1 MSNVIKKAGRISP
14 TPMGDYDNTTTYRR
28 LDWVK
33 YGGTSYICKKNNT
46 MGIAPSNPERWQKIV
61 DEVGDMNI
69 IFTEPTERI
78 LFNSGES
85 LSIIIGKIKKFLS
98 DIKTVAF
105 TGKYSDLIEKPGVV
119 SKTASGFAPQLP
131 NETTTTKYL
140 RQDGTWAIPPDT
152 NTNTWKANT
161 KDQEGYVAK
170 GSGHANQVWK
180 TDANGNPAWGQLSA
194 ADINMVPN
202 SHKISKLTSI
212 SQITG
217 IGFWAISSIDNT
229 YAASIGVDNN
239 VADFHALVLSY
250 NGNGTN
256 LFNFGTIILSSSRI
270 NGFHYQIQV
279 WEGTATAVKSLNNSN
294 VLNTTEQ
301 ISANTTGG
309 NIAGALALKAAMSD
323 YNAKIST
330 INSNLDA
337 RGYFAINLKRDY
349 NHKIDAGWM
358 PILAWYDQDGRTG
371 YLHEYAHDGLV
382 DLHLHN
388 DINGDII
395 INNLSIEHTKV
406 QLDEITSDINSLK
419 NGRTWRNILSTQAN
433 GLHVMPTIAG
443 TVEMLLIY
451 GYVYQIQYTTTIPT
465 DAFTIANSSVFFDT
479 TEIMV
484 VDNEHMRITNIK
496 NDYLLRVFVR

>member
-212 SQITG
+212 GQITG

-229 YAASIGVDNN
+229 YAASVGIDNN
-239 VADFHALVLSY
+239 VTDFYALVLSY

-256 LFNFGTIILSSSRI
+256 LFNFGTIILSSPRI

-330 INSNLDA
+330 INRKLSGQNSIYAL
-337 RGYFAINLKRDY
+337 FKRDY
-349 NHKIDAGWM
+349 DYTTASGWSNV
-358 PILAWYDQDGRTG
+358 LQWNDDNGRTG
-371 YLHEYAHDGLV
+371 YLMEYIHDGSI
-382 DLHLHN
+382 DLSLQNEHG
-388 DINGDII
+388 DVYINGNSIANI
-395 INNLSIEHTKV
+395 VNN
-406 QLDEITSDINSLK
+406 INSLK
-419 NGRTWRNILSTQAN
+419 NSKTWNNILSTQAN
-433 GLHVMPTIAG
+433 GTHEMPTITNA
-443 TVEMLLIY
+443 TEILFMY
-451 GYVYQIQYTTTIPT
+451 GYVYNIQFTATIPAQNFYE
-465 DAFTIANSSVFFDT
+465 DNKILFET
-479 TEIMV
+479 TEIV
-484 VDNEHMRITNIK
+484 AVDNTHIKVANIK
-496 NDYLLRVFVR
+496 TDYLLRVFVR

>member
-202 SHKISKLTSI
+202 SHTISKLTSI

-217 IGFWAISSIDNT
+217 IGFWVISSIDNT
-229 YAASIGVDNN
+229 YAASVGIDYNI
-239 VADFHALVLSY
+239 ADFYALVLSY

-256 LFNFGTIILSSSRI
+256 LFNFGTIILSSPRI

-330 INSNLDA
+330 INSNLMNKADTSMTFCI
-337 RGYFAINLKRDY
+337 RGQGI
-349 NHKIDAGWM
+349 
-358 PILAWYDQDGRTG
+358 T
-371 YLHEYAHDGLV
+371 
-382 DLHLHN
+382 N
-388 DINGDII
+388 DINTWFDNGIYNTSPET
-395 INNLSIEHTKV
+395 INNNFSYAICIVFTVINWHYQFVLTMY
-406 QLDEITSDINSLK
+406 DSDKILFRRGND
-419 NGRTWRNILSTQAN
+419 RNATNWSDWKYVSTQ
-433 GLHVMPTIAG
+433 
-443 TVEMLLIY
+443 
-451 GYVYQIQYTTTIPT
+451 
-465 DAFTIANSSVFFDT
+465 S
-479 TEIMV
+479 
-484 VDNEHMRITNIK
+484 
-496 NDYLLRVFVR
+496 

>member
-1 MSNVIKKAGRISP
+1 MTIRKKAGRISP
-14 TPMGDYDNTTTYRR
+14 VLMGDYDNTTVYRR

-61 DEVGDMNI
+61 DEVGEMNI

-85 LSIIIGKIKKFLS
+85 LFVIIGKIKKFLS

-229 YAASIGVDNN
+229 YAASVGIDNN
-239 VADFHALVLSY
+239 IADFYALVLSY

-256 LFNFGTIILSSSRI
+256 LFNFGTIILSSPRI

-330 INSNLDA
+330 INSKLSGRNPSS
-337 RGYFAINLKRDY
+337 ITLKRNYDY
-349 NHKIDAGWM
+349 KTASGWQN
-358 PILAWYDQDGRTG
+358 ILQWYDVNGRTG
-371 YLHEYAHDGLV
+371 YLQENIGNGEIKLCLQNERGDIL
-382 DLHLHN
+382 
-388 DINGDII
+388 INGNSIAWI
-395 INNLSIEHTKV
+395 ANNINNLKSSRNWNVILAAQADGEH
-406 QLDEITSDINSLK
+406 EIPV
-419 NGRTWRNILSTQAN
+419 LS
-433 GLHVMPTIAG
+433 G
-443 TVEMLLIY
+443 TEALLTL
-451 GYVYQIQYTTTIPT
+451 GYVYRIQATMIIPMNIFIAANGEGGKILFSGLTIEVINNT
-465 DAFTIANSSVFFDT
+465 
-479 TEIMV
+479 
-484 VDNEHMRITNIK
+484 HIK
-496 NDYLLRVFVR
+496 VSGIESDYLFRVFTR

>member
-212 SQITG
+212 GQITG

-229 YAASIGVDNN
+229 YAASVGIDNN
-239 VADFHALVLSY
+239 VADFYALVLSY

-256 LFNFGTIILSSSRI
+256 LFHFGTIILSSPRM

-330 INSNLDA
+330 INRNLTITEYSFTYA
-337 RGYFAINLKRDY
+337 
-349 NHKIDAGWM
+349 
-358 PILAWYDQDGRTG
+358 DGFSDCDEWWT
-371 YLHEYAHDGLV
+371 
-382 DLHLHN
+382 
-388 DINGDII
+388 
-395 INNLSIEHTKV
+395 TKAYKCGH
-406 QLDEITSDINSLK
+406 I
-419 NGRTWRNILSTQAN
+419 
-433 GLHVMPTIAG
+433 
-443 TVEMLLIY
+443 
-451 GYVYQIQYTTTIPT
+451 
-465 DAFTIANSSVFFDT
+465 
-479 TEIMV
+479 
-484 VDNEHMRITNIK
+484 
-496 NDYLLRVFVR
+496 VFVRINCKCSRDISGVETMLYIKSAVHNLFETCNNGTFIVMHDHIKISPGAIISAGSWIRGYVITLI

>member
-61 DEVGDMNI
+61 DEVGDMNV

-131 NETTTTKYL
+131 NETTTKKYL

-202 SHKISKLTSI
+202 SHQISKLTSI

-217 IGFWAISSIDNT
+217 IGFWVISSIDNT
-229 YAASIGVDNN
+229 YAASVGIDNN
-239 VADFHALVLSY
+239 VADFYALVLSY

-256 LFNFGTIILSSSRI
+256 LFNFGTIILSSPRI

-330 INSNLDA
+330 INSNLSGKEYNNFTYADGFSDA
-337 RGYFAINLKRDY
+337 DANWTTRAYRHGNIVIMRINCKCNSD
-349 NHKIDAGWM
+349 I
-358 PILAWYDQDGRTG
+358 TG
-371 YLHEYAHDGLV
+371 YVPLLY
-382 DLHLHN
+382 
-388 DINGDII
+388 IN
-395 INNLSIEHTKV
+395 
-406 QLDEITSDINSLK
+406 
-419 NGRTWRNILSTQAN
+419 
-433 GLHVMPTIAG
+433 
-443 TVEMLLIY
+443 
-451 GYVYQIQYTTTIPT
+451 TTTYNTMVPYVSES
-465 DAFTIANSSVFFDT
+465 FTCGRFIIEGNKVAIEGV
-479 TEIMV
+479 
-484 VDNEHMRITNIK
+484 NIK
-496 NDYLLRVFVR
+496 AGSWIRGCIITFI